1 VPPTTR
7 FRLPACIA
15 VLGFA
20 VLGLTA
26 CGSTPSPGHR
36 LEVVAAENFWGS
48 IATQLA
54 GDRADVRSIVTN
66 PDTDPH
72 SYDPTAADA
81 RAIAG
86 SQVAIVNGIGYDGW
100 ASHLLAAN
108 PDPRRVV
115 LTVGDLLGLQNGDNP
130 HQWYSPSAVRTVVA
144 AIAAAYSKADP
155 ADARYFAT
163 RRRLFLTRSLSS
175 YDMLLKQIRRQYAGT
190 PVGYSESIFQPL
202 GTYLGLRLLTPY
214 SFAKAVAEGGDV
226 SAQDTRT
233 VERQLSRRLVRVW
246 VFNSQNV
253 SPEIDHLNAIA
264 RAEHIPIATVTETLS
279 PANVDFEQW
288 QVAEL
293 QQLRAALAEG
303 AGR

>member
-1 VPPTTR
+1 MR
-7 FRLPACIA
+7 IDAPAW
-15 VLGFA
+15 
-20 VLGLTA
+20 
-26 CGSTPSPGHR
+26 TPASR
-36 LEVVAAENFWGS
+36 WSAAENFWGS
-48 IATQLA
+48 IAAQLALA

-81 RAIAG
+81 RAIAA

-100 ASHLLAAN
+100 ALHLLAAN
-108 PDPRRVV
+108 PDRTPGRAHGRRPARPRERRQSAPVV
-115 LTVGDLLGLQNGDNP
+115 LAARRSQGRGGDLGGLREGRSGRRPVFRHAEAPLP
-130 HQWYSPSAVRTVVA
+130 HALALLVRHAAEADSAAVRRHAGGLLGEHLRA
-144 AIAAAYSKADP
+144 ARHVSRACDSW
-155 ADARYFAT
+155 
-163 RRRLFLTRSLSS
+163 
-175 YDMLLKQIRRQYAGT
+175 
-190 PVGYSESIFQPL
+190 
-202 GTYLGLRLLTPY
+202 TPY
-214 SFAKAVAEGGDV
+214 SFAKTVAEGGDV